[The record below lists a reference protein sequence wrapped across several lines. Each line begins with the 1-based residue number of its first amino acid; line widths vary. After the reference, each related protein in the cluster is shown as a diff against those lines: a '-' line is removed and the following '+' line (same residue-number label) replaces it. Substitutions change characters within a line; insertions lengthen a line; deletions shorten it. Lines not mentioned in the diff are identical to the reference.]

1 MAKFIL
7 RGVNFSCS
15 LIVIAML
22 SMTFTIFNTTKHLA
36 PRSNFPPWAQGQKTW
51 PQITV
56 LVIACISL
64 SFCLLIFWN
73 YWRGGHGKAEK
84 FAVYYTLLALGF
96 FVFSIVMWAIAATVL
111 QQSKT
116 SDTVRTCGDGHV
128 LRIKGGSCSRKT

>member
-1 MAKFIL
+1 
-7 RGVNFSCS
+7 
-15 LIVIAML
+15 
-22 SMTFTIFNTTKHLA
+22 
-36 PRSNFPPWAQGQKTW
+36 
-51 PQITV
+51 
-56 LVIACISL
+56 VIACISL

-116 SDTVRTCGDGHV
+116 SGHG
-128 LRIKGGSCSRKT
+128 KDMWGWSCVENKRRKLFQEDVDYALVCRMQVSYT